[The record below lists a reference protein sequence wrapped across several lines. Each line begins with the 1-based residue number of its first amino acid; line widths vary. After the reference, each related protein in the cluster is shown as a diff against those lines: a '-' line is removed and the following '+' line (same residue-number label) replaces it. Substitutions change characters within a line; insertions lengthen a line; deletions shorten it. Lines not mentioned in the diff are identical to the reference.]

1 MIKQI
6 NKNKMKKRFKKKK
19 KIIIIIIII
28 IKITSTVC
36 NERLSYQHNN

>member
-19 KIIIIIIII
+19 KKIIIIII

>member
-6 NKNKMKKRFKKKK
+6 NKNKMKKRFFKKKK
-19 KIIIIIIII
+19 KKKKIIII

>member
-19 KIIIIIIII
+19 K
-28 IKITSTVC
+28 K
-36 NERLSYQHNN
+36 NNNNNKNHLNSLQWKAFLPTQ